1 MYMLYYI
8 VSFHS
13 IKLYMDI
20 KITVLNPYKFT
31 SDFINSQFIKLLK
44 LINCITPKVNRCFR
58 I

>member
-31 SDFINSQFIKLLK
+31 SDFLTPILLIHN
-44 LINCITPKVNRCFR
+44 L
-58 I
+58 